1 MSYLKRPVLAGYRR
15 FILLVV
21 LILALAASAFCYWES
36 WRAQHY
42 REQTASMPMALLSY
56 MLEGKQPSEQA
67 HWVAVWGQRLGVDLS
82 LIDETTLHFNYFQQR
97 RLDSLQTVVEASD
110 NGWRLFHLL
119 PDGRQVLVLDTIS
132 FTDRQPITLMKM
144 LREWIEQQPPK
155 ARDARFD
162 RLRLTSDWPMRMGSE
177 PLTIMTPEQREQLS
191 AQDKNVVTLI
201 SANGPSL
208 SMYAMLND
216 GHWIAVGPISFYN
229 ATPIMPVAMLLVAL
243 GIMLMA
249 MGCWLISMRQRRFA
263 RLQRAAERIA
273 RGDFTYR
280 VPVDVHDPFRSL
292 GFAINAMADQVQ
304 ASLSA
309 QQDLIQAVSHEFR
322 TPVARIRF
330 ALQMVAD
337 ISESDVIQRQ
347 LNDIDTDIE
356 AIDHLMD
363 EILTYSRLE
372 SSAGQL
378 PLAKEW
384 VEVHELM
391 GGLVD
396 QLAVRYPDIHV
407 NIKGRTV
414 LWILADRRYLKRALL
429 NVLCNAC
436 QYAEQFVEVRLAY
449 IRGVACIQI
458 DDDGPGIPASSRNK
472 VLKPFVR
479 LDGSRTR
486 SSDPNPFSSG
496 HGLGLA
502 IVSKIVAWHT
512 GRLIISAAPG
522 LKGARFSMLIP
533 TPPQDAKG
541 QEQHALLPRVSR

>member
-21 LILALAASAFCYWES
+21 LILTLAASAFWYWES

-82 LIDETTLHFNYFQQR
+82 LIDEATLHFNYFQQR

-132 FTDRQPITLMKM
+132 FTERQPIILMQL

-162 RLRLTSDWPMRMGSE
+162 RLRLTSDWPMQMGSE
-177 PLTIMTPEQREQLS
+177 SLATMTPEQREQLS
-191 AQDKNVVTLI
+191 AHQIVTSI
-201 SANGPSL
+201 SAKGPSL
-208 SMYAMLND
+208 SMYALLND
-216 GHWIAVGPISFYN
+216 GHWIAVGPITFYT
-229 ATPIMPVAMLLVAL
+229 ATPIMPVVMLLVAL
-243 GIMLMA
+243 GVLLVA
-249 MGCWLISMRQRRFA
+249 MGCWLISIRQRRFA

-280 VPVDVHDPFRSL
+280 VPVDFHDPFHPLSH
-292 GFAINAMADQVQ
+292 AINAMAEQVQ

-337 ISESDVIQRQ
+337 ISESEAIQRQ
-347 LNDIDTDIE
+347 LSDIDNDIE

-384 VEVHELM
+384 IEAHELISD
-391 GGLVD
+391 LIE
-396 QLAVRYPDIHV
+396 QLAVRYPHIEV
-407 NIKGRTV
+407 RMKGRAV
-414 LWILADRRYLKRALL
+414 LWVLADRRYLKRALL

-436 QYAEQFVEVRLAY
+436 QYAEEQVEVRLAY
-449 IRGVACIQI
+449 IRSVACIQI

-472 VLKPFVR
+472 VFKPFVR

-486 SSDPNPFSSG
+486 SSAPNPFSSG

-502 IVSKIVAWHT
+502 IVSKIVAWHA
-512 GRLIISAAPG
+512 GRLIISSAPS
-522 LKGARFSMLIP
+522 LNGARFSMLIP

-541 QEQHALLPRVSR
+541 QEQQALLPRVSR